1 MVKVTDCKSISAN
14 LIKTDK
20 DGLKFREKIN
30 NLTKFDIAGDD
41 GSLKSTFDI
50 VKGIGKEFDNLNDQ
64 QKNSLAQDL
73 FGRLC
78 RRKIGQNRGR
88 LNLKMAC

>member
-14 LIKTDK
+14 LIKTGK
-20 DGLKFREKIN
+20 DGLKFREKIK

-78 RRKIGQNRGR
+78 RSKIRQNRGR